1 MNNDFLQNDT
11 IAAIATPNG
20 CGAIAIIR
28 ISGSIAIEVVDNL
41 FNPIN
46 KNKKLINQPSS
57 TIHLGWLYD
66 NNKILDQVLISLF
79 KAPNSYTGED
89 IVEIS
94 CHGSPYIQKSILQT
108 LIRKGIRLARNGEFT
123 MRAFLKGKMDLSQV
137 EALANLIYSKCEVT
151 HNIAIQHIKKSY
163 ITDIKN
169 LYKKIIN
176 FVSLI
181 ELELDFS
188 EENFI
193 LVNKSDLYKTL
204 FQLENIIKNM
214 INAFKLGNAIKEGIS
229 VAIIGKPN
237 VGKSTLFNAL
247 INSDEAII
255 SELAGTTRDA
265 LEHSII
271 INGLLFRFIDTA
283 GIHYTM
289 NNLENLGIKKTFEK
303 ILESQIILYL
313 VDVYSFEEKKIHDII
328 NYFNKHYPLKKIL
341 IIVNKSDLGNFKKND
356 YVYIISAKYNTN
368 IKDLINAITN
378 LVYNNIVK
386 DDSIITQNIYY
397 EALNG
402 TLKSINNVKKGLY
415 KNLPEDLLTIDIRLI
430 LNFLSKIIGKINNE
444 DILENIFSRFCIG
457 K

>member
-1 MNNDFLQNDT
+1 MIYDDT

-20 CGAIAIIR
+20 VGAIAVIR
-28 ISGSIAIEVVDNL
+28 ISGSISIEIVDKL
-41 FNPIN
+41 FKPIN
-46 KNKKLINQPSS
+46 KNKKLINQPSY
-57 TIHLGWLYD
+57 TIHLGWLYHQ
-66 NNKILDQVLISLF
+66 NKILDQVIISLF

-94 CHGSPYIQKSILQT
+94 CHGSPYIQKSILQA
-108 LIRKGIRLARNGEFT
+108 LIINGIRLARKGEFT
-123 MRAFLKGKMDLSQV
+123 MRAFINGKIDLSQV
-137 EALANLIYSKCEVT
+137 EALANLISSKCEST

-169 LYKKIIN
+169 LYKKILN
-176 FVSLI
+176 FASLI

-193 LVNKSDLYKTL
+193 IVNRLDLYKTL
-204 FQLENIIKNM
+204 YKVENLIKDM
-214 INAFKLGNAIKEGIS
+214 RNAFKLGNAIKEGIS

-247 INSDEAII
+247 INADEAII
-255 SELAGTTRDA
+255 SEVEGTTRDA
-265 LEHSII
+265 IEHSII

-283 GIHYTM
+283 GIHYTI

-313 VDVYSFEEKKIHDII
+313 LDVHSFEEKKINDII
-328 NYFNKHYPLKKIL
+328 YYFNKHYPFKKIL
-341 IIVNKSDLGNFKKND
+341 IIVNKSDICNISLKTTEYLFLL
-356 YVYIISAKYNTN
+356 SAKYGTN
-368 IKDLINAITN
+368 IKQLINAIIN
-378 LVYNNIVK
+378 LVYNKIVK
-386 DDSIITQNIYY
+386 DDSIITQNIYF
-397 EALNG
+397 ESLNG
-402 TLKSINNVKKGLY
+402 ALKSINYVKNGLD
-415 KNLPEDLLTIDIRLI
+415 KNLSEDLLAIDIRRV
-430 LNFLSKIIGKINNE
+430 LNYLEKIIGKINSN